1 MKNILLL
8 TDFSDNSM
16 NAIEYALLF
25 FRKWDCKFFVLH
37 VQKSSEYIS
46 DDLMTAD
53 PGSAVYKA
61 VLEESTN
68 KLSELIKTLQQKH
81 KGAKYDFQ
89 PLLDYDNFIDAIK
102 QAVTNNSIELMVMGR
117 NGATGAKEVLF
128 GSNTMQVIRNINN
141 WILVVPEAYKF
152 QGIKSVLLS
161 IHKEQESRIGD
172 MRTLKDI
179 LIKYKAEL
187 KVLDVLQEENEQR
200 EGALKGYLQKI
211 FKEIS
216 FEIKSV
222 IGLKFPDAISAY
234 EQLEKTDLHALI
246 MEKEQALD
254 RIFYGSEN
262 KTISEGS
269 QVPLLILPEK
279 DLE

>member
-8 TDFSDNSM
+8 TDFSENSM
-16 NAIEYALLF
+16 NAIEYALQF

-46 DDLMTAD
+46 DDLMAAD

-61 VLEESTN
+61 VLENSTN
-68 KLSELIKTLQQKH
+68 KLSQLIKNLQQNH
-81 KGAKYDFQ
+81 KGVKYDFQ
-89 PLLDYDNFIDAIK
+89 PLLDYDDFIDAIE
-102 QAVTNNSIELMVMGR
+102 QAVTNNSIDLIVMGS
-117 NGATGAKEVLF
+117 NGATGAREVIF

-141 WILVVPEAYKF
+141 WILVVPEDYKF

-161 IHKEQESRIGD
+161 IHKEQESRIRD

-187 KVLDVLQEENEQR
+187 KVLDVLQEENEER
-200 EGALKGYLQKI
+200 EGALKEYLQKI
-211 FKEIS
+211 FKEIK

-222 IGLKFPDAISAY
+222 IGLNFPDAISAY
-234 EQLEKTDLHALI
+234 EQLEKIDLHALV
-246 MEKEQALD
+246 MEKEQFLG

-262 KTISEGS
+262 KAISEAS
-269 QVPLLILPEK
+269 PVPLLILPEK